1 MSSKF
6 EALKKELAA
15 LVRQGNLL
23 YYAMAKDLGKLPEK
37 MKKEFEKHE
46 ISLPDFSLDYD
57 TWYSESLRVVKQVI
71 PDRLDDFVKQYKNE
85 KRKEIDF
92 LTYGI
97 SDYLLGLQTKRYGE
111 VVADGNAA
119 IPKMQVQNS
128 ILKSAEKRFESSLF
142 DIQDV
147 LQADLFDTELE
158 AARGLSKNGFVRA
171 GGAVAG
177 VVLEKHLGHVC
188 ENHSLKSRKTYPSI
202 ADYYQLL
209 KEADV
214 IDTPKWRFIQH
225 LGDIRNLCDH
235 GKDREPTKEEVL
247 EMIEGI
253 EKVIKTVF

>member
-1 MSSKF
+1 MASKF
-6 EALKKELAA
+6 EALKKELAS

-46 ISLPDFSLDYD
+46 IELPDFSLEYD
-57 TWYSESLRVVKQVI
+57 TWYSESLRVVKQII

-85 KRKEIDF
+85 KRKETIS

-119 IPKMQVQNS
+119 VPKMQVQNS

-147 LQADLFDTELE
+147 LQADLFDSELE
-158 AARGLSKNGFVRA
+158 AARGLSKNGFVSCRRS
-171 GGAVAG
+171 
-177 VVLEKHLGHVC
+177 C
-188 ENHSLKSRKTYPSI
+188 SWCCSRETSWSR
-202 ADYYQLL
+202 L
-209 KEADV
+209 
-214 IDTPKWRFIQH
+214 
-225 LGDIRNLCDH
+225 
-235 GKDREPTKEEVL
+235 
-247 EMIEGI
+247 
-253 EKVIKTVF
+253 